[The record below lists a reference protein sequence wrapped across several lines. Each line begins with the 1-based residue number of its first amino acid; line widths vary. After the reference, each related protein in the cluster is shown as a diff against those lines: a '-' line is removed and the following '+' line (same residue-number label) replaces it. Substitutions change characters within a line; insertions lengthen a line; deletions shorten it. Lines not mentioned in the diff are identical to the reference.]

1 MPLWRL
7 EPNDLSN
14 RHWNASTY
22 KGPVIIRAGDADA
35 AQLLAARA
43 FGKATGKDFG
53 DTVIVVPWDQH
64 DLINTTKVQ
73 ETDEYVEEGPS
84 GIVHPPEALELAHRG
99 YDL

>member
-7 EPNDLSN
+7 EPHDLSN

-22 KGPVIIRAGDADA
+22 KGPVVIRAGDADA

-53 DTVIVVPWDQH
+53 DTVIVVPWDQR
-64 DLINTTKVQ
+64 DLISTTQVQ
-73 ETDEYVEEGPS
+73 GTDEYVEEGPS
-84 GIVHPPEALELAHRG
+84 GIVHPLEALELAHRG

>member
-7 EPNDLSN
+7 EPLDLSN

-22 KGPVIIRAGDADA
+22 KGAVIIRAADSDA

-43 FGKATGKDFG
+43 FGKATQKDFG
-53 DTVIVVPWDQH
+53 DTVIIVPWDQP
-64 DLINTTKVQ
+64 DFVGITKVKG
-73 ETDEYVEEGPS
+73 TDEYVEEGPS
-84 GIVHPPEALELAHRG
+84 SIVHPAEALELAHRG